1 MTKLDPDAPVVVRL
15 AALGQHLERWT
26 VPRSEYPEG
35 RTGYRTWRSGL
46 SRMHAAR
53 SGEILREVGY
63 DDATAQRVGEL
74 LTKKRLKS
82 DAEVGLLE
90 DAICL
95 TFLELQLADFAD
107 GRDPDQVV
115 QILQKTWDK
124 MTPRGHAAAQALAP
138 QLAQPA
144 QRLLARASGIG
155 VDSRRSWPSC
165 WSTTPRSLNVRI
177 SRTPFRSSSSNPT
190 RFRASAA
197 RTASGS
203 SPAST

>member
-1 MTKLDPDAPVVVRL
+1 MATPDDRLDDRLDDRFEQARAAFFARHDTDPEGQARRYHETLGAWVLELDPQAPLVVRL

-35 RTGYRTWRSGL
+35 RTGYRAWRSGL

-53 SGEILREVGY
+53 SGELLREAGY

-107 GRDPDQVV
+107 GRDPDQVID
-115 QILQKTWDK
+115 ILQKTWGK
-124 MTPRGHAAAQALAP
+124 MTPRGHAAAKALAP
-138 QLAQPA
+138 RLADPA
-144 QRLLARASGIG
+144 QQLLARALG
-155 VDSRRSWPSC
+155 
-165 WSTTPRSLNVRI
+165 
-177 SRTPFRSSSSNPT
+177 
-190 RFRASAA
+190 SA
-197 RTASGS
+197 
-203 SPAST
+203 